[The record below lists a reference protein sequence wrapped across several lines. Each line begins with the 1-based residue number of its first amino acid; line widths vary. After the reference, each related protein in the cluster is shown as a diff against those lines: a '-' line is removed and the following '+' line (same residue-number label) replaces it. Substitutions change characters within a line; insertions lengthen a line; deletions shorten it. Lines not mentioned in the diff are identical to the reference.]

1 MTYTP
6 LQRNRFITPERAA
19 VILPTLI
26 ASFFVFIIVST
37 FVIPKYV
44 KSIKTNSEYK
54 EFLRKKGELP
64 QLKLQYETINKKLK
78 KLNNIKVKIINLV
91 SGDSNLETFLERVGA
106 VGIKNEIKIISVKPK
121 NVINYIPVEY
131 VDNQSNKKNINN
143 ENIINIDP
151 LLSEGLKKYTVDL
164 DFESD
169 FNNMLSFL
177 RELEFQESVIL
188 FRDLNLKLKNDLEN
202 KDEDNKAENT
212 LKVSM
217 NIIVYGKIKLK
228 KE

>member
-1 MTYTP
+1 MTSTP
-6 LQRNRFITPERAA
+6 FRRKRFITPERAA

-26 ASFFVFIIVST
+26 GSFFVFIIFST

-44 KSIKTNSEYK
+44 KSIKTNNEYK

-78 KLNNIKVKIINLV
+78 KLNNIKLKIIKLV
-91 SGDSNLETFLERVGA
+91 SGDSNLETFLERVGD

-121 NVINYIPVEY
+121 NVINYIPFEY

-188 FRDLNLKLKNDLEN
+188 LRDLKLKLKNDLEN
-202 KDEDNKAENT
+202 NDEDYKVENN

-217 NIIVYGKIKLK
+217 KIIVYGKIKLK